1 MLNSYQPRVARCVS
15 NFVMSSAWRSVRPM
29 IHDRAGD
36 FPASEALADTTLSLP
51 MHPHLDGQ
59 EILRTVETVASVL
72 AQANEPLAVQ
82 RRNASPAVGSASSD
96 A

>member
-1 MLNSYQPRVARCVS
+1 LLQNQIECGIHYPVPLHLQPAL
-15 NFVMSSAWRSVRPM
+15 AYLGYRS
-29 IHDRAGD
+29 GD

-59 EILRTVETVASVL
+59 EILRTVETLAAALAPVAEG
-72 AQANEPLAVQ
+72 AFAPQ
-82 RRNASPAVGSASSD
+82 RQNPNSPAETASTD

>member
-1 MLNSYQPRVARCVS
+1 AYLGH
-15 NFVMSSAWRSVRPM
+15 RS
-29 IHDRAGD
+29 GD

-51 MHPHLDGQ
+51 MHPHLNGQ

-72 AQANEPLAVQ
+72 GTASEIGGAQ
-82 RRNASPAVGSASSD
+82 RRGNSAAASSASSD

>member
-1 MLNSYQPRVARCVS
+1 
-15 NFVMSSAWRSVRPM
+15 
-29 IHDRAGD
+29 
-36 FPASEALADTTLSLP
+36 

-72 AQANEPLAVQ
+72 AQANEPLAAQ
-82 RRNASPAVGSASSD
+82 RRNACPTVGSASSD